1 MITITKSDKLENLLI
16 LIISIIIIVGVLIY
30 IFVLV
35 FYNNEENGSN
45 TNELSCIVN
54 QCKININ
61 TGTRTCPD
69 DGETIMYDI
78 ITEIC
83 TNRNKCPPQFPCID
97 NGSWIDCS
105 NGGNCLENDPNC
117 SCYNFGQCAKN
128 ISMAWKFGDE
138 FYYNFNN
145 GKVNNKIYG
154 IPIYPYSE
162 YTNGLVSCRIDIS
175 NKNLVAY
182 QYCISGKYIEDLI
195 NGFICCSYNDSCIY
209 EK

>member
-35 FYNNEENGSN
+35 FSNNEENGSN
-45 TNELSCIVN
+45 QLSCIIN

-182 QYCISGKYIEDLI
+182 QYCISGKYTEDLI